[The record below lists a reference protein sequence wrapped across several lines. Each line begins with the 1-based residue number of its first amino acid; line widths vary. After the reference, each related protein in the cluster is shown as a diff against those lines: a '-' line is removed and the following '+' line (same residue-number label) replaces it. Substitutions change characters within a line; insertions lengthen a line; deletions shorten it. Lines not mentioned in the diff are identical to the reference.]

1 MDFYSLTASSKNLAQ
16 SRWVSGGLSALGDR
30 STFMPTRK
38 KQTRQ
43 TNIHNLKRKL
53 SKQLILIKDSLS
65 HSSWRRGFVQNASET
80 EDFESDSKIVKFVVV
95 KKRTESHAEKEDLM
109 SFEALTLPHLD
120 AAHNLAKWLLRNE
133 QDAQDV
139 VQEAYLRAF
148 KSFGGFYGSNGRA
161 WLLKVV
167 RNTSYTL
174 LKKNRAVDLTTTFDE
189 EIHATGHDS
198 ASPATILELAEDA
211 ELIRKAM
218 EELPVESR
226 EILTLRHQ
234 EGLSYKEIADVAQIP
249 PGTVM
254 SRLARAR
261 AKLKECLAARIGNE
275 K

>member
-1 MDFYSLTASSKNLAQ
+1 MDRAAPEYSSRKSIMALALKAQ
-16 SRWVSGGLSALGDR
+16 H
-30 STFMPTRK
+30 TFE
-38 KQTRQ
+38 
-43 TNIHNLKRKL
+43 I
-53 SKQLILIKDSLS
+53 
-65 HSSWRRGFVQNASET
+65 
-80 EDFESDSKIVKFVVV
+80 EDFESRRKVVKFTVLR
-95 KKRTESHAEKEDLM
+95 KADPDHAGGPELA
-109 SFEALTLPHLD
+109 SFEEMMLPHID
-120 AAHNLAKWLLRNE
+120 AAHNLARWLLRNE

-148 KSFGGFYGSNGRA
+148 KSFGGFHGSNGRA
-161 WLLKVV
+161 WLLTIV

-198 ASPATILELAEDA
+198 PSPATILEHADDA

-218 EELPVESR
+218 DELPADFR

-234 EGLSYKEIADVAQIP
+234 EGLSYKEIGEIAQLA

-261 AKLKECLAARIGNE
+261 AKLKEYLAAQIG
-275 K
+275 KGK